1 MKRDVPRRG
10 AFVVIALVLLA
21 SVVIGSE
28 TPARRD
34 GSAPARSRA
43 AQQPPAAVENLE
55 LQRLGRQRSEV
66 AVTDLFAV
74 QVASPAPATSV
85 PPPAAPKVEP
95 VSAPMAP
102 PLPFTYLGRIVRG
115 GRQIAYLLHRD
126 EMIVA
131 EAGDVIEAV
140 YRIEGVTDSDIQFV
154 YLPLG
159 MRQVLSIP
167 VSH

>member
-1 MKRDVPRRG
+1 
-10 AFVVIALVLLA
+10 
-21 SVVIGSE
+21 
-28 TPARRD
+28 
-34 GSAPARSRA
+34 
-43 AQQPPAAVENLE
+43 
-55 LQRLGRQRSEV
+55 
-66 AVTDLFAV
+66 
-74 QVASPAPATSV
+74 
-85 PPPAAPKVEP
+85 
-95 VSAPMAP
+95 MAP